1 MNIVVALDSFKGCM
15 TSSEANEAVRKELEN
30 RHDDVKCQVFS
41 VSDGGEGFLQAM
53 QPDDIFTCCVH
64 DAMMRPTQAQ
74 WGVKNSFAIIEVA
87 QAIGL
92 DKIEPDLRN
101 PLLATSYGVGEMMM
115 DALSKGFRNF
125 IVGLGGSAVSDC
137 GLGLMKCL
145 KTMSVAR
152 DNGSMVN
159 IDDLSW
165 LRELT
170 VILASD
176 VDNPLLGPH
185 GAAAVF
191 APQKGASADMIRKL
205 ERRASTFSRMATQHM
220 GHDMSNKRGAGAAGG
235 LGYAF
240 MQFMNASVESGG
252 ELVIRMSGMDDAIK
266 KADLV
271 ITGEGSADAQTL
283 MGKLPSVVLR
293 HAQAAHVP
301 VILFTGCVQ
310 NEEALVAAGFSKVIN
325 INKDYAVTD
334 DMLLKET
341 ALARLARAAAKLV

>member
-1 MNIVVALDSFKGCM
+1 
-15 TSSEANEAVRKELEN
+15 
-30 RHDDVKCQVFS
+30 
-41 VSDGGEGFLQAM
+41 
-53 QPDDIFTCCVH
+53 
-64 DAMMRPTQAQ
+64 
-74 WGVKNSFAIIEVA
+74 
-87 QAIGL
+87 
-92 DKIEPDLRN
+92 
-101 PLLATSYGVGEMMM
+101 
-115 DALSKGFRNF
+115 
-125 IVGLGGSAVSDC
+125 
-137 GLGLMKCL
+137 
-145 KTMSVAR
+145 MSVAR

-159 IDDLSW
+159 IDDLLW

-191 APQKGASADMIRKL
+191 APQKGASADMVSKL
-205 ERRASTFSRMATQHM
+205 ERRASTFARMAAQHM
-220 GHDMSNKRGAGAAGG
+220 GHDMSSKRGAGAAGG

-252 ELVIRMSGMDDAIK
+252 ELVIRMSGVDDTIK

-301 VILFTGCVQ
+301 VILLTGCVQ

-341 ALARLARAAAKLV
+341 ALVRLAGAAAELV